1 MSYYFLY
8 PKIQDASKGMKLEH
22 SSVNGTVFYPDFNH
36 IGLYMYELKG
46 ELIYIRFAKYKNF
59 QVRIFSP
66 KFEFVG
72 ENYELPTNQLAL
84 LLVQ

>member
-1 MSYYFLY
+1 
-8 PKIQDASKGMKLEH
+8 
-22 SSVNGTVFYPDFNH
+22 
-36 IGLYMYELKG
+36 MYELKG